1 MIDTQWIGH
10 ALPSSE
16 LSLDRSRLRFFA
28 KAIGEN
34 NAIYTDL
41 EAARAAGYPDL
52 PAPPPFCLRRRW
64 TAARPTCSCK
74 P

>member
-34 NAIYTDL
+34 NAVHTDL
-41 EAARAAGYPDL
+41 KPPAQRATRTCPR
-52 PAPPPFCLRRRW
+52 PPTFCLRQRW
-64 TAARPTCSCK
+64 TAARPTSSCK